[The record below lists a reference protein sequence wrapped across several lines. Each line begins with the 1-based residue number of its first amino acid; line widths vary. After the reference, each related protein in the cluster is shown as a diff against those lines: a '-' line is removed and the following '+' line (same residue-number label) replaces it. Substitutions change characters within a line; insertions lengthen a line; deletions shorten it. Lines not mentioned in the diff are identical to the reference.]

1 MWLERIKTKLKD
13 CNLLFLDPDNG
24 IAREGLKLR
33 RRAAGK
39 SVTIEEIKAL
49 QESTRGMVIYHHHT
63 RFRGGIVLRSA
74 ISLQG

>member
-33 RRAAGK
+33 RRAAGDD
-39 SVTIEEIKAL
+39 
-49 QESTRGMVIYHHHT
+49 
-63 RFRGGIVLRSA
+63 
-74 ISLQG
+74 